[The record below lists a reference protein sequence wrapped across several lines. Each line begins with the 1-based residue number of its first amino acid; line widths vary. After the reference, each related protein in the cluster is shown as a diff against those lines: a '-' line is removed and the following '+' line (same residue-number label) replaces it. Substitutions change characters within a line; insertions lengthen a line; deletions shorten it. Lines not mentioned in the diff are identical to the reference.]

1 MISRSLFFIFVYV
14 PVMIVGIPCQFVI
27 TRLGLGWNFL
37 PRLFHKCG
45 CIFLGVRVTMLG
57 EPAHGRP
64 TLLLS
69 NHISWNDIIVVGS
82 KADVTFVAK
91 SGVKE
96 TFFVGLLPR
105 RLDDG
110 GMIPRCKCSF
120 DDVGE
125 VLDQLAVLGMHDVGI
140 DLRGEAGPAQC
151 RRYHPG
157 RIVGTGRV
165 AAEVEDAGVGLAE
178 RDNFARGDEGR
189 WQYHRHGID
198 IGEAAKRKAL
208 VGHPVLGAD
217 DRLPGDPGGAQA
229 LQGERRILRLH
240 RQNDDVVGREL
251 DLFRIARGTETN
263 QFVAFRRAKAE
274 AGLSQRLELRPARNP
289 HHFGAAERQLGGDHA
304 ADGADAVHHELHTRP
319 LRPRRN

>member
-96 TFFVGLLPR
+96 TFFVGFMASLQKTIFIDYNR
-105 RLDDG
+105 RQDTKRTSREMAKRLAANG
-110 GMIPRCKCSF
+110 
-120 DDVGE
+120 
-125 VLDQLAVLGMHDVGI
+125 AVLLFAEGHR
-140 DLRGEAGPAQC
+140 DL
-151 RRYHPG
+151 
-157 RIVGTGRV
+157 GTHVQPFRS
-165 AAEVEDAGVGLAE
+165 
-178 RDNFARGDEGR
+178 
-189 WQYHRHGID
+189 
-198 IGEAAKRKAL
+198 AL
-208 VGHPVLGAD
+208 VGAAQQAMKD
-217 DRLPGDPGGAQA
+217 GGAADVLLQPVCIA
-229 LQGERRILRLH
+229 YTRLQGMPISRAERPGISGVGAKGF
-240 RQNDDVVGREL
+240 RQVVSALLKSGTKDVT
-251 DLFRIARGTETN
+251 IAFGTPIPFPPDGDRKVLTKWAEGEVRRMLVALNRGQTL
-263 QFVAFRRAKAE
+263 VVD
-274 AGLSQRLELRPARNP
+274 
-289 HHFGAAERQLGGDHA
+289 HGAA
-304 ADGADAVHHELHTRP
+304 AVPASPALATA
-319 LRPRRN
+319 

>member
-1 MISRSLFFIFVYV
+1 MQGWLFWLGLLQAAPVVATPFTSLERCMQEVHVAASTLTPGTWYPSCDALRERFEVYGEEAKQRLLAVANASNPAERDIAGCLLAGWPAWSPSDLPALKQAISRERGGGWIVRALAKFPVEQAAAVVIPIVEREGGMNQAGFV
-14 PVMIVGIPCQFVI
+14 
-27 TRLGLGWNFL
+27 
-37 PRLFHKCG
+37 
-45 CIFLGVRVTMLG
+45 LG
-57 EPAHGRP
+57 EMMPRALPQVLRRMAH
-64 TLLLS
+64 
-69 NHISWNDIIVVGS
+69 
-82 KADVTFVAK
+82 A
-91 SGVKE
+91 
-96 TFFVGLLPR
+96 
-105 RLDDG
+105 
-110 GMIPRCKCSF
+110 
-120 DDVGE
+120 
-125 VLDQLAVLGMHDVGI
+125 
-140 DLRGEAGPAQC
+140 
-151 RRYHPG
+151 PG
-157 RIVGTGRV
+157 
-165 AAEVEDAGVGLAE
+165 AE
-178 RDNFARGDEGR
+178 RDNLARGDEGR

-208 VGHPVLGAD
+208 VGYPVLGAD